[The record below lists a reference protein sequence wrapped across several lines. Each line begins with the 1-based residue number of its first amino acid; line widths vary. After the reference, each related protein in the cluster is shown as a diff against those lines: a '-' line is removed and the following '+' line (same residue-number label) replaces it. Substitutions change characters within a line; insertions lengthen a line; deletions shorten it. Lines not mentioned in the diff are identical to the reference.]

1 MKALVAGGAGFIG
14 SHLCSALLE
23 KGHSVICV
31 DDLSRGRKES
41 IGQLLENDLFGFYCL
56 DISRLEDLK
65 RIFEKEK
72 PDYVF
77 HLVANSD
84 IQASAANPEIEY
96 RCTYTTTFNLLQCV
110 KMSGIKKFFFAS
122 TSAVYGDK
130 KGIELREDTPEL
142 SPVSYYG
149 AAKLGSEALISAYS
163 YMDGLQALIFRFP
176 NVVGPGLTHGV
187 IYDFIRKLGDNPAE
201 LEILGDG
208 TQTKPY
214 MYVDDLVKAILFMME
229 KGKDGVSLYNLGTD
243 GCTSVTKIADILCEE
258 MDLRNVTYHYTGGK
272 TGWKGDVSRF
282 RYCLDKI
289 HSAGW
294 KAQYTSDEA
303 VRMTIRRELGKM

>member
-23 KGHSVICV
+23 KGHSVVCV

-41 IGQLLENDLFGFYCL
+41 IGQFLEDDFFHFYCS

-65 RIFEKEK
+65 KIFEKEE
-72 PDYVF
+72 PEYVF

-84 IQASAANPEIEY
+84 IQASAADPEIEY
-96 RCTYTTTFNLLQCV
+96 RCTYTTTFNLLQCI
-110 KMSGIKKFFFAS
+110 KMFGIKKIFFAS

-163 YMDGLQALIFRFP
+163 YMDSLQALIFRFP

-187 IYDFIRKLGDNPAE
+187 IYDFIRKLKSNPAE

-214 MYVDDLVKAILFMME
+214 IYIDDLVEAILFLME
-229 KGKDGVSLYNLGTD
+229 TGKDGVSLYNLGTD
-243 GCTSVTKIADILCEE
+243 GCTSVTEIADILCEE
-258 MDLRNVTYHYTGGK
+258 MNLGNVRYLYTGGK
-272 TGWKGDVSRF
+272 TGWRGDVSRF
-282 RYCLDKI
+282 QYCLDKI

-294 KAQYTSDEA
+294 RARYNSNEA
-303 VRMTIRRELGKM
+303 VRMTVKHELGKM